1 MPNYPRIVVKLGTST
16 LTAGAP
22 ILSQPRLVELARQMA
37 SLHASGSLVVLV
49 TSGAVAA
56 GKEVLHFPELPRF
69 IPAKQMLAAV
79 GQPRLMGLYE
89 QFFRVYGETIAQV
102 LLTRADL
109 SDRRRYLNARG
120 TLEAL
125 LKAHVIPVINEN
137 DTVATEEI
145 RVGDNDTLSALVANL
160 IEANLLVLLT
170 DQPGLFTNDP
180 RRDPAAHLI
189 TEVDSCEIP
198 EELWQAAGG
207 SSTSLGTGGMLTK
220 LRAADL
226 ARRAGCTVV
235 IARGS
240 DPNILLRIASGEPV
254 GTRFLPLVSTLES
267 RKRYLLA
274 GKRSAGLVKI
284 DNGAAAAIT
293 QGGSL
298 LPVGVRA
305 VEGSFERGDT
315 VRVTTLAGK
324 PVALGMANYAAA
336 DLDRLCGHQ
345 SAEIEPLLGY
355 TFGDEAIHHNNL
367 VLLSP

>member
-1 MPNYPRIVVKLGTST
+1 MPKYTRIVIKLGTST
-16 LTAGAP
+16 LTGGAAT
-22 ILSQPRLVELARQMA
+22 LSQPRLVELARQMA
-37 SLHASGSLVVLV
+37 SLHAGGSQVMLV

-56 GKEVLHFPELPRF
+56 GKEALHFPDLPRF

-79 GQPRLMGLYE
+79 GQPRLMNLYA
-89 QFFRVYGETIAQV
+89 QFFQVYGETIAQV
-102 LLTRADL
+102 LLTRTDL
-109 SDRRRYLNARG
+109 SDRHSYLNARG

-125 LKAHVIPVINEN
+125 LKAGVIPVINEN

-145 RVGDNDTLSALVANL
+145 RVGENDTLSALVANL
-160 IEANLLVLLT
+160 IEADLLMLLT
-170 DQPGLFTNDP
+170 DQSGLLSNDP
-180 RRDPAAHLI
+180 RRDPSARLI
-189 TEVDSCEIP
+189 SEVASGEIP

-220 LRAADL
+220 LQAADL

-240 DPNILLRIASGEPV
+240 DPDILLRIAAGEPV
-254 GTRFLPLVSTLES
+254 GTRFLPLVTTLES

-284 DNGAAAAIT
+284 DDGAAAAIA

-315 VRVTTLAGK
+315 VRVTTLGGK

-336 DLDRLCGHQ
+336 DLARLCGHQ

-367 VLLSP
+367 VLLAP